1 MHLRAAASC
10 ACELLAPADSS
21 CSINLLSLTLL
32 LQVRRL
38 IESKRPPL
46 PDISISAV
54 QGMFLHMLAQS
65 APSKTLIEVGALGG
79 YSAAWLASALRA
91 PGHLFSVERD
101 PARAAFARQNLADAG
116 FGSLVTVLNEP
127 ALEAI
132 PNLCRSMH
140 AHCCPS
146 PWSRATYMPHLA
158 TSFCQTPS

>member
-1 MHLRAAASC
+1 M
-10 ACELLAPADSS
+10 
-21 CSINLLSLTLL
+21 
-32 LQVRRL
+32 RRL

-91 PGHLFSVERD
+91 GAPGHLFSIERD

-116 FGSLVTVLNEP
+116 LGSLVTVLNEP
-127 ALEAI
+127 ALEAL
-132 PNLCRSMH
+132 PSLCRRMQRHGVGLVFLDAKKSEY
-140 AHCCPS
+140 AKAPS
-146 PWSRATYMPHLA
+146 SAFFLL
-158 TSFCQTPS
+158 